1 MQAGIGGILTAL
13 EHRHAQYVIGAIVFT
28 SRAPAPDG
36 RKDPTWMRWGT
47 MLALHGDLPDDTW
60 AQWMTAGHY
69 KDVESSSILD
79 FIFPAWISLP
89 ALEEQTA
96 WRIME
101 EAKRRLDAE
110 RRTHDVLEERAL
122 AKAAGKISNGFRGR
136 QIMRRALEDFKTAQA
151 ERWLEFNGELFW
163 RCATGVLGEFRCDQ
177 RCKYCGGTGVMP
189 YVLDEKRQQVKCA
202 GCYGTGVTRRSDR
215 ERAREMGVP
224 WSSYKRAWRAPYD
237 WLYQEAL
244 TARRQAVR
252 HLREQLDE

>member
-28 SRAPAPDG
+28 SRAPAPEG
-36 RKDPTWMRWGT
+36 RDDTWMRWGT

-60 AQWMTAGHY
+60 SQWMMGDTSDG
-69 KDVESSSILD
+69 EI
-79 FIFPAWISLP
+79 PAWVSLRG
-89 ALEEQTA
+89 LEEETA
-96 WRIME
+96 WRIMA
-101 EAKRRLDAE
+101 EAKRRIDALRSAE
-110 RRTHDVLEERAL
+110 YLLEERNMARQ
-122 AKAAGKISNGFRGR
+122 AGKISNGFRGR
-136 QIMRRALEDFKTAQA
+136 QVMRRAQDDFRTAQDEKWA
-151 ERWLEFNGELFW
+151 EFSGELFW
-163 RCATGVLGEFRCDQ
+163 RCAHGVLSEFRCDQ

-189 YVLDEKRQQVKCA
+189 YVLDEKRQHVKCA